1 MLKRKV
7 NVNAI
12 SNRANFI
19 INLFFVIYSV
29 LCIAPVLLVLAISF
43 TSENEIILHGF
54 SFIPREFSL
63 EAYSF
68 LLRDISSIARAYGIS
83 IFVTV
88 AGTSLSVLCMALYA
102 YPISRSDFPARKFF
116 TFYIF
121 FTMLFNGGL
130 VATYFVNTQLF
141 HMKNT
146 VYALIIP
153 LMMSPFSVLIV
164 RTFYMQS
171 VPKELIESAK
181 IDGASEFRIFLKIV
195 APLSKPAIATI
206 ALFDT
211 LSYWNDWF
219 SSLLY
224 ISEKKLYTLQYTMYT
239 ALMNVQY
246 LLKFGQNLSQDLGM
260 NTLPTQTVR
269 FAMVLIAIG
278 PIALAYPYFQK
289 YFVKGLTIGSI
300 KG

>member
-1 MLKRKV
+1 MSKKARI
-7 NVNAI
+7 NAI
-12 SNRANFI
+12 SNRSNVILNVFFI
-19 INLFFVIYSV
+19 VYSIICV
-29 LCIAPVLLVLAISF
+29 APVLLILGISF

-54 SFIPREFSL
+54 NFIPKEFSL
-63 EAYSF
+63 EAYKF
-68 LLRDISSIARAYGIS
+68 LFRDITSIARAYGVS
-83 IFVTV
+83 IFATV
-88 AGTSLSVLCMALYA
+88 VGTFLSVLCIALYA
-102 YPISRSDFPARKFF
+102 YPISRNDFPAKKFF

-130 VATYFVNTQLF
+130 VSTYFFNTQVF

-146 VYALIIP
+146 IYALIIP

-164 RTFYMQS
+164 RTFYQQS
-171 VPKELIESAK
+171 VPKSILESAK
-181 IDGASEFRIFLKIV
+181 IDGASEFRIFYQMVL
-195 APLSKPAIATI
+195 PLSKPAIATI

-211 LSYWNDWF
+211 LTYWNDWF

-224 ISEKKLYTLQYTMYT
+224 ISDKKLYTLQYTMYT

-246 LLKFGQNLSQDLGM
+246 LLKFGQNSSQDIGLSV
-260 NTLPTQTVR
+260 LPKQTVR